1 MTNTSPNVD
10 SRSPEQVAHEL
21 SMGEV
26 SDVLTNLDFAIGRAK
41 KALTKLRKSGV
52 QTNVIEPLEDA
63 LAEMQATRKRLVQGT
78 YYAGT
83 DTRLL

>member
-1 MTNTSPNVD
+1 MSGSTNLDT
-10 SRSPEQVAHEL
+10 RSPEQIAHEL

-26 SDVLTNLDFAIGRAK
+26 SDVLTNLDFAIGRTK

-63 LAEMQATRKRLVQGT
+63 LAEMQSTRKRLLHGT
-78 YYAGT
+78 YYVGT